1 MAPAR
6 TEGERIAVLESEVGM
21 VKQALRDIDTKL
33 DKLPD
38 KLKEQ
43 MEKATERCREIQLA
57 KCNLLH
63 EQRQSPQLRANSG
76 AAGWVAAIVLG
87 ALNGVYLAG
96 KTWGWW

>member
-6 TEGERIAVLESEVGM
+6 TEAERIAVLESEVGM
-21 VKQALRDIDTKL
+21 IKQTLRDIDTKL

-38 KLKEQ
+38 KLKAGIEQ
-43 MEKATERCREIQLA
+43 ATARCREMQLA

-63 EQRQSPQLRANSG
+63 EQRQSPQLKTNSG
-76 AAGWVAAIVLG
+76 AAGWVAAVVLG